1 MLNTLLGS
9 KDRKDQLGS
18 ELKDKLVVESRKL
31 IGAFRP
37 RMYIKFLPALRV
49 ALGIVRPVDGYEE
62 CKSIEDS
69 MKRRNCRGAVLAVMD
84 DSDAIWWLR
93 WKLIYNFNEQ
103 ISEKEKSG
111 WLKGLSFDAKSLVDK
126 FRELADGLNS
136 NKLDGKSLVQLIAP
150 YYSTARLALMLHA
163 LINRNGNLT
172 KAHALYKAVET
183 IGYKLPARLFLEAY
197 KACCDLSNDE
207 FRRAIAKRFFYYI

>member
-1 MLNTLLGS
+1 MH
-9 KDRKDQLGS
+9 S
-18 ELKDKLVVESRKL
+18 E
-31 IGAFRP
+31 
-37 RMYIKFLPALRV
+37 FLPALRV
-49 ALGIVRPVDGYEE
+49 AFGMVGPVGGYEE
-62 CKSIEDS
+62 CRSIEDS
-69 MKRRNCRGAVLAVMD
+69 MKRRDCKGAVLAAAD

-111 WLKGLSFDAKSLVDK
+111 WLKGLSFDAKSLADK

-150 YYSTARLALMLHA
+150 YYSTARLALMLRA
-163 LINRNGNLT
+163 LINGNEKLA
-172 KAHALYKAVET
+172 KAHALYRAVVT

-197 KACCDLSNDE
+197 RACCDLESE
-207 FRRAIAKRFFYYI
+207 SFRLAIARLFFYHV